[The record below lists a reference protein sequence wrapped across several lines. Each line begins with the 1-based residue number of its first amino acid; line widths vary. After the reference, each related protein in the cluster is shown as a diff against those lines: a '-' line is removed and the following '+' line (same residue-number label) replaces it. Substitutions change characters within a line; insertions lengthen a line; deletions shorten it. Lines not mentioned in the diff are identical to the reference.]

1 MGNYWKVPITDLNNF
16 KDRLES
22 LEKEMSAVEE
32 AAKRCEG
39 VDNFYGDEIADA
51 VKMFHEEWYQSR
63 RELLKNVQIMGEASG
78 KIAELVST
86 FDSEIE
92 KPLSQMAGDLQGAVP
107 SE

>member
-1 MGNYWKVPITDLNNF
+1 MGSYWKVPIAELSNF

-32 AAKRCEG
+32 AAKRCDG
-39 VDNFYGDEIADA
+39 VDNFHGDEIKKA
-51 VKMFHEEWYQSR
+51 VRNFHEEWYQSR
-63 RELLKNVQIMGEASG
+63 RELLKNVQVMGEASG

-86 FDSEIE
+86 FDSEVE